1 MTINRAFSNLNSVIA
16 DALDFLDAVTQH
28 SKPLSSDHHEH
39 DEIHQS
45 FNLTQGNRIE
55 VSSISGSVEV
65 ESIDGDVAEVHII
78 RSAKIKTDLAWRK
91 LTIEQTPTGLIIE
104 PVYDEALRPRTV
116 RVDHYVLLKLP
127 RHSSFTSSGVSGS
140 INIAAIDGT
149 VQVSGCSGSVIMKET
164 NGPTDISG
172 VSGSVILNVT
182 RLSEPGLRVSG
193 ISGTV
198 ELRVPDTLDAE
209 LSITDVSGG
218 VFIDIPQQEPR
229 PFGYYYRLGRGG
241 PRISVSGVS
250 GNVVCIEAE
259 GPAHLE
265 GGRSYEEL

>member
-1 MTINRAFSNLNSVIA
+1 MSVNTIFSVSNAVSILERALYFLNA
-16 DALDFLDAVTQH
+16 GT
-28 SKPLSSDHHEH
+28 SDHYEH

-91 LTIEQTPTGLIIE
+91 LTIERTPTGLIIE
-104 PVYDEALRPRTV
+104 PVNDEALRPRTV

-172 VSGSVILNVT
+172 VSGSVVLNVT

-193 ISGTV
+193 ISGTI
-198 ELRVPDTLDAE
+198 ELRLPDTLDAE
-209 LSITDVSGG
+209 LSITDFNGG
-218 VFIDIPQQEPR
+218 VFIDSPQHEPR
-229 PFGYYYRLGRGG
+229 PFGYYYYYYRLGRGG

-250 GNVVCIEAE
+250 GNIIVR
-259 GPAHLE
+259 
-265 GGRSYEEL
+265 RS

>member
-1 MTINRAFSNLNSVIA
+1 MSVNTRFSVSNAVSILERALHFLNA
-16 DALDFLDAVTQH
+16 GTQH
-28 SKPLSSDHHEH
+28 SKPHSFDHYEH

-55 VSSISGSVEV
+55 VSSTNGAVEI

-91 LTIEQTPTGLIIE
+91 LTIEQRRTGLIIE
-104 PVYDEALRPRTV
+104 PVYDEDLRPRSV

-127 RHSSFTSSGVSGS
+127 RYSSFTSRGVSGS

-172 VSGSVILNVT
+172 ISGSVILNVT
-182 RLSEPGLRVSG
+182 RLSKPGLRVSG

-209 LSITDVSGG
+209 LSITDVNGG

-250 GNVVCIEAE
+250 GTILVR
-259 GPAHLE
+259 
-265 GGRSYEEL
+265 RS